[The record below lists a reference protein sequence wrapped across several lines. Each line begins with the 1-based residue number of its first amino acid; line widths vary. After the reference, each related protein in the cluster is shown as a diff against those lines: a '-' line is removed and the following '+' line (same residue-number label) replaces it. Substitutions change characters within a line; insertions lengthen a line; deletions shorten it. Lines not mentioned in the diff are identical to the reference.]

1 MSGEFLLS
9 YASFDTENRLFL
21 EWQVDGKTERGD
33 VLGQELSLAFDFSA
47 KYCTGWVN
55 FENHCGQA
63 CPEQAIAETKYE
75 NCTKCRDRRGF
86 NPAFYHANSVSA
98 RQEKINQNP
107 HFVYLAYF
115 APGVIKVG
123 ISQEER
129 GIRRLLEQG
138 ARLALKLET
147 VSSALIARQYE
158 AKIASLSGIMETVA
172 ASKKLGPIRRT
183 LDAVAAEQ
191 ALANTLMRIQQ
202 KLGLDFPNR
211 ELITCE
217 DYFHTNGRDL
227 SSVIDMTGHKT
238 MAGVVISVIGPILIT
253 DYDGQLLAYNMKK
266 FIGYQAQ
273 TIDGA
278 INIEIPSTQLTLF

>member
-9 YASFDTENRLFL
+9 YASFDTENRPFL
-21 EWQVDGKTERGD
+21 EWQVDGKTERDD

-47 KYCTGWVN
+47 KYCTGWVD
-55 FENHCGQA
+55 FDNHCSQV
-63 CPEQAIAETKYE
+63 CPDSATVDGKYG
-75 NCTKCRDRRGF
+75 NCLKCRNRTGF
-86 NPAFYHANSVSA
+86 NPAFYNADSVSVQ
-98 RQEKINQNP
+98 QEKINQQP

-123 ISQEER
+123 ISQEKR

-147 VSSALIARQYE
+147 FSSALIARQYE
-158 AKIASLSGIMETVA
+158 AKVASLSGIMETVA
-172 ASKKLGPIRRT
+172 ASKKLGLIRRT

-191 ALANTLMRIQQ
+191 ALADTLMRIQQ

-238 MAGVVISVIGPILIT
+238 MAGVVVSVIGPILIT
-253 DYDGQLLAYNMKK
+253 DYDGQLLVYNVKK

-273 TIDGA
+273 AVDGA
-278 INIEIPSTQLTLF
+278 INIEIPNTQLALF

>member
-1 MSGEFLLS
+1 MPEEFLLS
-9 YASFDTENRLFL
+9 YASFDTENRPFL
-21 EWQVDGKTERGD
+21 EWQIDGETERGD
-33 VLGQELSLAFDFSA
+33 VLEQELSLVFDFSA
-47 KYCTGWVN
+47 KYCTGWVD

-75 NCTKCRDRRGF
+75 NCIKCRDRRGF
-86 NPAFYHANSVSA
+86 NPAFYHANSLSA

-147 VSSALIARQYE
+147 FSSALIARQYE
-158 AKIASLSGIMETVA
+158 AKIARLDGVVETMPIH
-172 ASKKLGPIRRT
+172 KKLELIKQPFNRADGEEKLR
-183 LDAVAAEQ
+183 
-191 ALANTLMRIQQ
+191 Q
-202 KLGLDFPNR
+202 KLLEIEQKIGVSFPR
-211 ELITCE
+211 SELILCE
-217 DYFHTNGRDL
+217 DYFHT
-227 SSVIDMTGHKT
+227 
-238 MAGVVISVIGPILIT
+238 AGVDLTRVVLMKDQNQLAGRVRSIIGPILIA
-253 DYDGQLLAYNMKK
+253 DYDGQLLAYNVKK

-273 TIDGA
+273 TIDGV
-278 INIEIPSTQLTLF
+278 ISIEIPSTQLALF

>member
-9 YASFDTENRLFL
+9 YASFDTENRPFL

-33 VLGQELSLAFDFSA
+33 VLGQELSLVFDFSA
-47 KYCTGWVN
+47 KYCTGWVD
-55 FENHCGQA
+55 FENHCGQV

-115 APGVIKVG
+115 APEVIKVG

-147 VSSALIARQYE
+147 FSSALIARQYE
-158 AKIASLSGIMETVA
+158 AKIARLEGIMETVA
-172 ASKKLGPIRRT
+172 ASKKLGLIKHP
-183 LDAVAAEQ
+183 LDTAAAEKTLAD
-191 ALANTLMRIQQ
+191 ALVRIHHQ
-202 KLGLDFPNR
+202 LGLDFPNR
-211 ELITCE
+211 EFITCE
-217 DYFHTNGRDL
+217 DYFHTDGRDL
-227 SSVIDMTGHKT
+227 SSVIDMTGNNT
-238 MAGVVISVIGPILIT
+238 MAGTVVSVIGPILIT

-278 INIEIPSTQLTLF
+278 IDTL